1 MVFINIFF
9 YRISEH
15 GTDRSAQIL
24 ILILVV
30 ELFEFFLK
38 DDFQRYRL
46 AFLYFLFGII
56 VSLKA
61 FYFLYLIFWLIQF
74 FGVTQVEQSSYMFER
89 LSYEIS
95 SNQLMMKINN
105 KQGMPIKWESIK
117 KVKIQSDG
125 FLFKLNVVQFI
136 IFPFRVFNNENE
148 IRFLKSILNRKGYV
162 R

>member
-1 MVFINIFF
+1 MIIRTKKFQMNKSQYIKKGFFNLLIEQWWVFII
-9 YRISEH
+9 YLGICGMH
-15 GTDRSAQIL
+15 
-24 ILILVV
+24 
-30 ELFEFFLK
+30 
-38 DDFQRYRL
+38 
-46 AFLYFLFGII
+46 YFIPSLWWII
-56 VSLKA
+56 GGSIAL
-61 FYFLYLIFWLIQF
+61 FLYLIFWLIQF

-162 R
+162 K

>member
-1 MVFINIFF
+1 M
-9 YRISEH
+9 
-15 GTDRSAQIL
+15 
-24 ILILVV
+24 
-30 ELFEFFLK
+30 
-38 DDFQRYRL
+38 
-46 AFLYFLFGII
+46 FLYI
-56 VSLKA
+56 
-61 FYFLYLIFWLIQF
+61 IFWLIQF

-125 FLFKLNVVQFI
+125 FLFKLNIVQFI

-162 R
+162 K

>member
-1 MVFINIFF
+1 MIIRTKKFQMNKSQYIKKGFFNLLIEQWWVFVI
-9 YRISEH
+9 Y
-15 GTDRSAQIL
+15 
-24 ILILVV
+24 
-30 ELFEFFLK
+30 
-38 DDFQRYRL
+38 L
-46 AFLYFLFGII
+46 AICGMYYFIPSLWWIIGGSIALFLYIL
-56 VSLKA
+56 
-61 FYFLYLIFWLIQF
+61 FWLIQF

-125 FLFKLNVVQFI
+125 FLFKLKIVQFI
-136 IFPFRVFNNENE
+136 IFPFIVFNNENE

-162 R
+162 K

>member
-1 MVFINIFF
+1 MIIRTKKFQMNKSQYIKKGFFNLLIEQWWVFII
-9 YRISEH
+9 YLGIC
-15 GTDRSAQIL
+15 GM
-24 ILILVV
+24 
-30 ELFEFFLK
+30 
-38 DDFQRYRL
+38 Y
-46 AFLYFLFGII
+46 YFIPSLWWII
-56 VSLKA
+56 GGSIAL
-61 FYFLYLIFWLIQF
+61 FLYLIFWLIQF